1 MNPTIS
7 LNIYPSF
14 PPSSIYP
21 SIHSYFTYSSS
32 CLGILLTV
40 DGATVQLYKVTY
52 IMYTHRHTHTNTH
65 LLEVIAGVTKFV
77 SSTCSSCS
85 SLFLRVEAAILNTTD
100 NNVSITIYLINKR

>member
-7 LNIYPSF
+7 LNVYPSF
-14 PPSSIYP
+14 PPSSIHP

-52 IMYTHRHTHTNTH
+52 IMYTHTNTH
-65 LLEVIAGVTKFV
+65 LLEVIAGVTKLV

-100 NNVSITIYLINKR
+100 NNEFIISN